1 MTSAG
6 LGAAQGLSAPR
17 AGSSEPLL
25 DVRHVVQEFAA
36 RAPNGRPAVV
46 RAVSD
51 VSFTVNRG
59 ETVAIVGESGSGK
72 STLGRSLL
80 LAPRP
85 KSGEIIFDG
94 GDLMKM
100 KGRELLGVRRN
111 IQMIFQDPFTSLD
124 PKWRV
129 AHIIEEPLIVHRFG
143 TKKERAARVDELLR
157 LVGLDP
163 VIYTNRRP
171 AQLSGGQSQRV
182 AIARAL
188 ALSPSIIVCDEA
200 VSSLDVLIQAQV
212 LNLFEDLRERFGLSY
227 VFIAHD
233 LSLVKQVSDKVLV
246 MYMGKL
252 CEIAPVS
259 SLYVRPSHPYTAA
272 LLESIPS
279 LVPGADRQELG
290 EAISGE
296 PPSPVNPPS
305 GCRFRTRCPYS
316 QQVCATEE
324 PMMREL
330 APGHFVACHFPLGE
344 AM

>member
-1 MTSAG
+1 MSAIFDTVG
-6 LGAAQGLSAPR
+6 QVNSSGDDAGAL
-17 AGSSEPLL
+17 LL
-25 DVRHVVQEFAA
+25 DARHVVQEFAVK
-36 RAPNGRPAVV
+36 APNGRPAIVH
-46 RAVSD
+46 AVSD
-51 VSFTVNRG
+51 VSFTVRRG

-85 KSGEIIFDG
+85 KSGQIVFQG
-94 GDLMKM
+94 ADLMSM
-100 KGRELLGVRRN
+100 KNRELLGVRRN

-129 AHIIEEPLIVHRFG
+129 ARIIAEPMIVHGVGDRQA
-143 TKKERAARVDELLR
+143 RAARVDELLE

-163 VIYTNRRP
+163 GIYSKRRP

-227 VFIAHD
+227 IFIAHD

-259 SLYVRPSHPYTAA
+259 RLYAQPRHPYTAA
-272 LLESIPS
+272 LLDSIPS
-279 LVPGADRQELG
+279 LVPGADRQEMG

-305 GCRFRTRCPYS
+305 GCRFRTRCPFA
-316 QQVCATEE
+316 QEICAAEE
-324 PMMREL
+324 PLMREL
-330 APGHFVACHFPLGE
+330 DTGCFVACHFPLG
-344 AM
+344 AVA

>member
-1 MTSAG
+1 
-6 LGAAQGLSAPR
+6 
-17 AGSSEPLL
+17 
-25 DVRHVVQEFAA
+25 
-36 RAPNGRPAVV
+36 
-46 RAVSD
+46 
-51 VSFTVNRG
+51 
-59 ETVAIVGESGSGK
+59 
-72 STLGRSLL
+72 
-80 LAPRP
+80 
-85 KSGEIIFDG
+85 
-94 GDLMKM
+94 
-100 KGRELLGVRRN
+100 
-111 IQMIFQDPFTSLD
+111 
-124 PKWRV
+124 
-129 AHIIEEPLIVHRFG
+129 
-143 TKKERAARVDELLR
+143 
-157 LVGLDP
+157 
-163 VIYTNRRP
+163 
-171 AQLSGGQSQRV
+171 
-182 AIARAL
+182 
-188 ALSPSIIVCDEA
+188 
-200 VSSLDVLIQAQV
+200 
-212 LNLFEDLRERFGLSY
+212 
-227 VFIAHD
+227 
-233 LSLVKQVSDKVLV
+233 VKQVSDKVLV